1 MRIVLHVCCGICA
14 GGVAERLKSEGHEV
28 LGFFY
33 NPNIH
38 PPEEYERRLDVARRV
53 ARELGFP
60 LEVPAYDPDEWHR
73 VAGHLAREPEDGAR
87 CVICYKLRLEKTKR
101 LLEEKRWDAM
111 TTTLTISPRKR
122 AAVVNRVGVEV
133 AGDRFLARDF
143 KKQDGF
149 KRANEL
155 AREWGVYRQNY
166 CGCLYSVR
174 TGTTVTQSDN

>member
-1 MRIVLHVCCGICA
+1 MRIVLHICCGICA

-38 PPEEYERRLDVARRV
+38 PREEYERRLEVARVV
-53 ARELGFP
+53 ARELGFQ
-60 LEVPAYDPDEWHR
+60 LEVPPYDPDEWHG

-87 CVICYKLRLEKTKR
+87 CVICYRLRLEKTEK
-101 LLEEKRWDAM
+101 LLVEKGWDAI
-111 TTTLTISPRKR
+111 TTTLTVSPRKR
-122 AAVVNRVGVEV
+122 AAVVNQVGVEV
-133 AGDRFLARDF
+133 AGDKFLARDF

-155 AREWGVYRQNY
+155 ARAWGVYRQNY

-174 TGTTVTQSDN
+174 TAMPAAKGVN